1 VAGFGDLGVVRVGRA
16 LDPDVEQLV
25 SPYRRMRGFA

>member
-1 VAGFGDLGVVRVGRA
+1 MGAMRVSRY

-25 SPYRRMRGFA
+25 APYRRLRNFV